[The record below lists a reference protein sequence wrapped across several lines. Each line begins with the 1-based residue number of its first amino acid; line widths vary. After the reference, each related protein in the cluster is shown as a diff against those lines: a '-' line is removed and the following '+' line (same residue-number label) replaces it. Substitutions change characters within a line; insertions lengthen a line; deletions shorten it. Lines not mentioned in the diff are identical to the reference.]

1 MLTATAESILAPGSH
16 QICVKDQGK
25 NKKKAAEGSNCKKKK
40 SPPAQPRAGC
50 DYRQYLLY
58 FSRGSDISFPR
69 QTHDGC
75 HALWLH
81 WVCDDV
87 ISEKESKIGF
97 SLRSFSCFGVF
108 QTLPSFPFFFL
119 QNSPRD
125 VSKPNLSPRAFPSP
139 LLPLSRAGAGRWILT
154 GKWVG
159 HTVYCQPQRP
169 LWPPRESPWRV
180 SFSAPPP
187 EMSEKNKTHCV
198 TAVRHFLILFIL

>member
-1 MLTATAESILAPGSH
+1 MLTATAESILASGSH

-25 NKKKAAEGSNCKKKK
+25 NKKKAAEGSNCKKKAPLP
-40 SPPAQPRAGC
+40 S
-50 DYRQYLLY
+50 
-58 FSRGSDISFPR
+58 PR
-69 QTHDGC
+69 QAAITDNTFCISQGEVIYPSQGRPMMAVMLCGC
-75 HALWLH
+75 TGYVMMSFQRRNQRLASVWGVSVVLVFLKLCLH
-81 WVCDDV
+81 
-87 ISEKESKIGF
+87 
-97 SLRSFSCFGVF
+97 
-108 QTLPSFPFFFL
+108 FPFFFFL

-139 LLPLSRAGAGRWILT
+139 LLPSSRAGAGRWILT